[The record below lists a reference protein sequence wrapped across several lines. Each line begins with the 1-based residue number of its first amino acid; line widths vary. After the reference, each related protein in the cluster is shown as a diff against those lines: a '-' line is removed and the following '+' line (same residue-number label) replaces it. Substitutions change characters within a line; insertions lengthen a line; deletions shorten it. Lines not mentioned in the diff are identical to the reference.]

1 MKTLPDFREN
11 ALASLAFLRRLS
23 AERGFPLSE
32 GTFVS
37 SGAITGVHEAAPGAQ
52 ALLDFGAFGSVELKL
67 VKAEA
72 T

>member
-1 MKTLPDFREN
+1 
-11 ALASLAFLRRLS
+11 
-23 AERGFPLSE
+23 
-32 GTFVS
+32 
-37 SGAITGVHEAAPGAQ
+37 VHEAAPGAQ